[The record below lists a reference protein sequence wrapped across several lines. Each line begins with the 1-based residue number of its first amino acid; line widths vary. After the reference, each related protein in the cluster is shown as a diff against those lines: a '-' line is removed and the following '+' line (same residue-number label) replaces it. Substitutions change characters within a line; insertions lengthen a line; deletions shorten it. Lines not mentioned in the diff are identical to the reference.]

1 MGVPVDLL
9 AKPVAVLGLPALGAL
24 PEGACLATCRAC
36 LVCEVDLIS
45 AIRQA
50 LDAAGTAS
58 APRFGLLA
66 CERFFEHADAAR
78 RARH

>member
-1 MGVPVDLL
+1 M
-9 AKPVAVLGLPALGAL
+9 
-24 PEGACLATCRAC
+24 
-36 LVCEVDLIS
+36 IS